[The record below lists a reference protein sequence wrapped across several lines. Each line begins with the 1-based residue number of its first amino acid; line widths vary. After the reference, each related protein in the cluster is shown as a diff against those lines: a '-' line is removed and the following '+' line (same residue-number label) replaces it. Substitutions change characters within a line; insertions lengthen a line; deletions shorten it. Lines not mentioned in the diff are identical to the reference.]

1 MISLSPCLLVGL
13 QLCVDYPGE
22 VRVGVLHVCVC
33 MCVCVCVYMCVTIS
47 LTGKSTVGAL
57 LERFYEP
64 LGGAIRL
71 DGVELSQLDPSW
83 LRREVIGYINQEP
96 VLFAA
101 TITENIRYGR
111 PAATQQEVI
120 SAAKLANAHEF
131 IESFPDGYSTRLGER
146 GVTLSG
152 GQKQR

>member
-1 MISLSPCLLVGL
+1 
-13 QLCVDYPGE
+13 
-22 VRVGVLHVCVC
+22 
-33 MCVCVCVYMCVTIS
+33 MCVCVCVCDYYSI
-47 LTGKSTVGAL
+47 TGKSTVGAL

-64 LGGAIRL
+64 LSGAIRL

-83 LRREVIGYINQEP
+83 LRGKVIGYINQEP

-111 PAATQQEVI
+111 PTATQQEVI
-120 SAAKLANAHEF
+120 SAAKLANAHDF

-152 GQKQR
+152 GQKQRCMVCGGHSVWCVYRGEGQ